1 MKDSPLRPTVDFDAD
16 GVQHGYLKIPYS
28 GDDSAWGAVM
38 IPVTVIKNGN
48 GPTALLTGG
57 NHGDEYEGPI
67 ALWDLTKGLSN
78 EQIQGRVIIIPAM
91 NYPAFRAG
99 KRTSPLDGGNMNRAF
114 PGNAEGSIT
123 EIIADYFNRTL
134 LPLADFVLDIHSGGK
149 TLDFVP
155 FAAAHILEDK
165 AQQARC
171 VAAMKAFAAP
181 YSMMLL
187 ELDAASMYDT
197 AAERQGKVFVSTE
210 LGGGG
215 SADATT
221 AAIARRG
228 IDNLLK
234 HAGIVHGAAER
245 SDSIMLDM
253 PDGRCFVTCEH
264 SGLLEFCVNLGDVVA
279 QNQVIAR
286 IYDVERTGTA
296 PVEYR
301 SNIDGI
307 LAGRHYPCLTKP
319 GDNLAVIAIISD

>member
-123 EIIADYFNRTL
+123 EIIADYLNFNL
-134 LPLADFVLDIHSGGK
+134 S
-149 TLDFVP
+149 
-155 FAAAHILEDK
+155 
-165 AQQARC
+165 
-171 VAAMKAFAAP
+171 
-181 YSMMLL
+181 
-187 ELDAASMYDT
+187 
-197 AAERQGKVFVSTE
+197 
-210 LGGGG
+210 
-215 SADATT
+215 
-221 AAIARRG
+221 
-228 IDNLLK
+228 
-234 HAGIVHGAAER
+234 
-245 SDSIMLDM
+245 
-253 PDGRCFVTCEH
+253 
-264 SGLLEFCVNLGDVVA
+264 
-279 QNQVIAR
+279 
-286 IYDVERTGTA
+286 
-296 PVEYR
+296 
-301 SNIDGI
+301 
-307 LAGRHYPCLTKP
+307 
-319 GDNLAVIAIISD
+319 

>member
-171 VAAMKAFAAP
+171 VAAMKAFAAS